1 MPSNQRHLEQVM
13 TSHSKT
19 EQDIERAE
27 REVAQYDQKTPYD
40 HGHVSNEMRAWARF
54 MGQDPDE
61 IKKQNRQKALIL

>member
-1 MPSNQRHLEQVM
+1 M
-13 TSHSKT
+13 TYHSKT

-27 REVAQYDQKTPYD
+27 CEEAWFDKKTPYCSS
-40 HGHVSNEMRAWARF
+40 HVSNEMRAWARF